1 MAPPKEKER
10 KRKFHRRSKNGCTRC
25 KARHVRCD
33 EQKPLWYVKLPGLTR
48 ATYGT
53 FLSSN
58 GRCQQPLPSNESSP
72 SPPSSSSAAVGSF
85 GSQMQYTGPSTP
97 GMSNALN
104 NYVGGS
110 FDTLPEPSK
119 RLLRRLYGLGLE
131 ARSPRAGIFGVR
143 IQKSFENP
151 GYMHMC
157 LMLSACQWAW
167 VTGSMDEVR
176 IPFLYHKAATYQFAR
191 EQLQSPGLAQ
201 SGDTMLAISALALTE
216 GAIGEL
222 DASSRHLK
230 GIQSA
235 VKEWN
240 RVTETVPTLPQRM
253 LKMVGEGLRTGNAGQ
268 LVNVPE
274 YQPTFMALLFASIWD
289 ITALPPREA
298 PRYGWWEDLETPA
311 ARLWQNHTR
320 DLNINYEISRGVS
333 GSQYVPRILNG
344 DPKSSRTSFIAT
356 FFYLCSEL
364 GDRYFDVTMI
374 DWLLEQL
381 IDDVNAGEEHLRMSD
396 WTQSLWLFCVLFGAS
411 IAFTGRANNVI
422 EERQL
427 AKWRNVY
434 GEKMKLASRELRIT
448 NWQSARAML
457 AAVVGGIDSELERG
471 LEELWNEGISGET
484 SGDSSASPV
493 VIELTE

>member
-33 EQKPLWYVKLPGLTR
+33 EQKPLCTNCLQTGSECIYPTPE
-48 ATYGT
+48 
-53 FLSSN
+53 
-58 GRCQQPLPSNESSP
+58 QPLPSNESSP
-72 SPPSSSSAAVGSF
+72 SPSSSSTVAVGSF
-85 GSQMQYTGPSTP
+85 GSQMSLAEPPTP
-97 GMSNALN
+97 GISNALN

-110 FDTLPEPSK
+110 FDALPEPSK
-119 RLLRRLYGLGLE
+119 RLLRHLYSLGLKTC
-131 ARSPRAGIFGVR
+131 SPGAGIFGVR

-240 RVTETVPTLPQRM
+240 KVTDKVPTLPQRM
-253 LKMVGEGLRTGNAGQ
+253 LKMIGDGLRTGKAGQ

-298 PRYGWWEDLETPA
+298 PRYGWWEDIETPA

-320 DLNINYEISRGVS
+320 DLNLNYEISRGFN

-381 IDDVNAGEEHLRMSD
+381 IDDVNAGEEHLRMSE

-411 IAFTGRANNVI
+411 MAFTGRANNVI

-427 AKWRNVY
+427 AKWRGVY
-434 GEKMKLASRELRIT
+434 GDKMKLASRELGIT
-448 NWQSARAML
+448 SWQAARTML
-457 AAVVGGIDSELERG
+457 AEVVGGIDSELEKG
-471 LEELWNEGISGET
+471 LEELWNEGISGEI
-484 SGDSSASPV
+484 SGDSGISPA
-493 VIELTE
+493 VIELSE

>member
-1 MAPPKEKER
+1 MAPPKER
-10 KRKFHRRSKNGCTRC
+10 KRRFHRRSKNGCQTC
-25 KARHVRCD
+25 KRRHVRCD
-33 EQKPLWYVKLPGLTR
+33 EQKPLCTNCLQTGSECIYPTPEQ
-48 ATYGT
+48 T
-53 FLSSN
+53 
-58 GRCQQPLPSNESSP
+58 LPSNESSP
-72 SPPSSSSAAVGSF
+72 SPSSSSSAA
-85 GSQMQYTGPSTP
+85 GPSTELEAFGNSQMTLAEPPAP
-97 GMSNALN
+97 GLINILN

-110 FDTLPEPSK
+110 FDALPEPSK
-119 RLLRRLYGLGLE
+119 RLLQHFSQYTVWGQRPVARELE
-131 ARSPRAGIFGVR
+131 SSA

-191 EQLQSPGLAQ
+191 EQLQKPDTAQ

-230 GIQSA
+230 GIRSA
-235 VKEWN
+235 VEQWN
-240 RVTETVPTLPQRM
+240 RDADQVPTLPQRM
-253 LKMVGEGLRTGNAGQ
+253 LKMVGDGLRTGKSGQ

-298 PRYGWWEDLETPA
+298 PRYGWWEDTDSRA
-311 ARLWQNHTR
+311 ARLWQNHTK
-320 DLNINYEISRGVS
+320 DLNLNYEISRGFNPT
-333 GSQYVPRILNG
+333 QYVPRILNG

-364 GDRYFDVTMI
+364 GHKYFDVTLI

-381 IDDVNAGEEHLRMSD
+381 IDDVNAGEAHLKTSV
-396 WTQSLWLFCVLFGAS
+396 WTQALWLWCVMFGAA
-411 IAFTGRANNVI
+411 IASTGRASNMV

-427 AKWRNVY
+427 AKWRGVY
-434 GEKMKLASRELRIT
+434 SDKMKLFSRELGI
-448 NWQSARAML
+448 NSWQAAKAML
-457 AAVVGGIDSELERG
+457 AGVLGRIEGEIERG
-471 LEELWNEGISGET
+471 LEELWNEGIAGGVTGE
-484 SGDSSASPV
+484 SSASPA
-493 VIELTE
+493 VIELDSD

>member
-1 MAPPKEKER
+1 MAPPKDKER

-33 EQKPLWYVKLPGLTR
+33 EQKPLCTNCLQTGSECIYPTPE
-48 ATYGT
+48 
-53 FLSSN
+53 
-58 GRCQQPLPSNESSP
+58 QPLPSNESSP
-72 SPPSSSSAAVGSF
+72 SPSSSSNVAVGNF
-85 GSQMQYTGPSTP
+85 GSHLALTEPATP
-97 GMSNALN
+97 GPSNALN

-110 FDTLPEPSK
+110 FDALPEPSK
-119 RLLRRLYGLGLE
+119 RLLRH
-131 ARSPRAGIFGVR
+131 S
-143 IQKSFENP
+143 
-151 GYMHMC
+151 
-157 LMLSACQWAW
+157 CQWAW

-191 EQLQSPGLAQ
+191 EQLQSPELAQ

-235 VKEWN
+235 VREWN
-240 RVTETVPTLPQRM
+240 RAIDPVPTLPQRM
-253 LKMVGEGLRTGNAGQ
+253 LKMVGEGLRTGKAGQ

-320 DLNINYEISRGVS
+320 DLNLNYEISRGFNA
-333 GSQYVPRILNG
+333 SQYVPRILNG

-381 IDDVNAGEEHLRMSD
+381 IDDVNAGEEHLRMSQ

-411 IAFTGRANNVI
+411 IAFTGRPNNVI

-427 AKWRNVY
+427 DKWRGVY
-434 GEKMKLASRELRIT
+434 SDKMKLASRELRIT
-448 NWQSARAML
+448 SWQSARAML
-457 AAVVGGIDSELERG
+457 AEVVGGIDGELEKG

-484 SGDSSASPV
+484 SESDWDMPPH
-493 VIELTE
+493 LD

>member
-1 MAPPKEKER
+1 MVVAVSPR
-10 KRKFHRRSKNGCTRC
+10 AAWTRDRRASHKAMGESK
-25 KARHVRCD
+25 AAV
-33 EQKPLWYVKLPGLTR
+33 
-48 ATYGT
+48 GT
-53 FLSSN
+53 E
-58 GRCQQPLPSNESSP
+58 PLPSNESSP
-72 SPPSSSSAAVGSF
+72 SPSSSSSVAVGSF
-85 GSQMQYTGPSTP
+85 GSQMSLAEPPTP
-97 GMSNALN
+97 GISNALN

-110 FDTLPEPSK
+110 FDALPEPSK
-119 RLLRRLYGLGLE
+119 RLLRHLYSLGLKTC
-131 ARSPRAGIFGVR
+131 SPRAGIFGVR

-240 RVTETVPTLPQRM
+240 KVTDKVPTLPQRM
-253 LKMVGEGLRTGNAGQ
+253 LKMIGDGLRTGKAGQ

-298 PRYGWWEDLETPA
+298 PRYGWWEDIETPA

-320 DLNINYEISRGVS
+320 DLNLNYEISRGFN
-333 GSQYVPRILNG
+333 GSQFVPRILNG

-381 IDDVNAGEEHLRMSD
+381 IDDVNAGEEHLRMSE

-411 IAFTGRANNVI
+411 MAFTGRANNVI

-427 AKWRNVY
+427 AKWRGVY
-434 GEKMKLASRELRIT
+434 GDKMKLASRELGIT
-448 NWQSARAML
+448 SWQAARTML
-457 AAVVGGIDSELERG
+457 AEVVGGIDSELEKG
-471 LEELWNEGISGET
+471 LEELWNEGISGEI
-484 SGDSSASPV
+484 SGDSGISPA
-493 VIELTE
+493 VIELSE